1 MKLKFINYKTS
12 IGNFWHMFGLRHN
25 TIKYNHVCF
34 KCNEEK
40 NTTTDDN
47 LLILRERMETVHF
60 FSFIS
65 IYFESLNV

>member
-1 MKLKFINYKTS
+1 
-12 IGNFWHMFGLRHN
+12 MFGLRHN

-47 LLILRERMETVHF
+47 LLILRERVETVHF